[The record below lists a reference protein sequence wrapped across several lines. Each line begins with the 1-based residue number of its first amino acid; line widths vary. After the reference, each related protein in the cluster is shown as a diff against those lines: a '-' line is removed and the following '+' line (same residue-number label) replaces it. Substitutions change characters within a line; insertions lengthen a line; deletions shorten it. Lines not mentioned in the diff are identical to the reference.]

1 MNIIVVGCGKI
12 GTTIIASLVSEGHS
26 VTVVDDDPE
35 ILSEISNVHDIM
47 SVCGNAAD
55 YEVLQEAGVAKTEL
69 FVAVTG
75 SDEMNML
82 SCFMAKRLGA
92 QHTIAR
98 IRNPGYNATGL
109 SFIRQELGLSLSI
122 NPERLA
128 ARELYNILKLPS
140 ATKVERFSGRNF
152 EIIEI
157 KLRDSSRFDGLTMR
171 EMREKFK
178 TRVLVCTVQRG
189 DEVYVP
195 DGSFALKSGDRI
207 AITATSDEIQKFL
220 KDAGLLQKQARNVM
234 ILGGSRTAYYLA
246 KMLLDTGNSVKILEQ
261 DEKSCQMLCDAL
273 PRAVVIHGDGA
284 QQEVLME
291 EGLLSTDAFVALTG
305 IDEENI
311 LLSIFAASKN
321 VPKVISKVNRAEL
334 ASMAEKLGL
343 ESVISPRAIV
353 SDILVQYA
361 RALENSLGSNVETL
375 YKLMD
380 GKAEALE
387 FNVKPNAR
395 LIGIPL
401 KDLSTKPNILIAGIF
416 RDRQTIIPAGDD
428 MILAGDR
435 VIVISAHRK
444 LQDLSD
450 ILS

>member
-152 EIIEI
+152 EIIEQ
-157 KLRDSSRFDGLTMR
+157 SS
-171 EMREKFK
+171 
-178 TRVLVCTVQRG
+178 
-189 DEVYVP
+189 
-195 DGSFALKSGDRI
+195 
-207 AITATSDEIQKFL
+207 
-220 KDAGLLQKQARNVM
+220 
-234 ILGGSRTAYYLA
+234 
-246 KMLLDTGNSVKILEQ
+246 
-261 DEKSCQMLCDAL
+261 
-273 PRAVVIHGDGA
+273 
-284 QQEVLME
+284 
-291 EGLLSTDAFVALTG
+291 
-305 IDEENI
+305 
-311 LLSIFAASKN
+311 
-321 VPKVISKVNRAEL
+321 
-334 ASMAEKLGL
+334 
-343 ESVISPRAIV
+343 
-353 SDILVQYA
+353 
-361 RALENSLGSNVETL
+361 
-375 YKLMD
+375 
-380 GKAEALE
+380 
-387 FNVKPNAR
+387 
-395 LIGIPL
+395 
-401 KDLSTKPNILIAGIF
+401 
-416 RDRQTIIPAGDD
+416 
-428 MILAGDR
+428 
-435 VIVISAHRK
+435 
-444 LQDLSD
+444 
-450 ILS
+450 